1 MSSTLWIACT
11 MLMLSGFIVIRSILL
26 IINRSKTNK
35 DVRSS
40 TAKKLLLTV
49 AATVVCIAV
58 VAYLLVSR

>member
-1 MSSTLWIACT
+1 MSSTIWIAYT

-35 DVRSS
+35 DVRFS

-49 AATVVCIAV
+49 AVAVVYIAV
-58 VAYLLVSR
+58 

>member
-1 MSSTLWIACT
+1 MSSTLWIAYT
-11 MLMLSGFIVIRSILL
+11 MLALSGFIVIRSILL
-26 IINRSKTNK
+26 IINCSKTNK